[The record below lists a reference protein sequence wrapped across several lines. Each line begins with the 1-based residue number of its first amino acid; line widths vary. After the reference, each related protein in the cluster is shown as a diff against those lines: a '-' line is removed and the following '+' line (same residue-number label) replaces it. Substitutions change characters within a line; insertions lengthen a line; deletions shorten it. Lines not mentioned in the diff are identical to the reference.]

1 MKELMH
7 VLEHSLI
14 DSLKILPI
22 LLVVYLLIE
31 FFEYKGSSKFANN
44 KFLNKKSSSVFGAL
58 LGSVPQCGF
67 SVIATDLYTKRKINV
82 GALIAVYI
90 ATSDEAIP
98 IMLSDFKS
106 LKAVLPLIL
115 VKIVIAIIVGF
126 VAQILFD
133 KIFSKQNT
141 IININTNNKHVETH
155 EHNHEHPQEENEKS
169 EHKEEH
175 EHENNLD
182 VKQKQLKSE
191 TSHHGCCHHDIEHKK
206 YDWKHPIMHCVKIFI
221 TILIINIIFGCII
234 EFGFKGEENLSNFL
248 SKNGVFAIQP
258 MLAML
263 IGFIPNC
270 ASSVVL
276 TELYLI
282 DGLSFGALVAGLIV
296 NAGIG
301 LILLLKNNKR
311 LKENIF
317 IILTL
322 VVTSLVFGYLLHF
335 IV

>member
-1 MKELMH
+1 MKKLLH
-7 VLEHSLI
+7 VLEHSFI

-22 LLVVYLLIE
+22 LLAVYLLIE
-31 FFEYKGSSKFANN
+31 FFEYKSSTKFANN
-44 KFLNKKSSSVFGAL
+44 RFLNKKTSSIFGAL

-67 SVIATDLYTKRKINV
+67 SVVATDLYTKRKINV

-98 IMLSDFKS
+98 IMFSNIKS
-106 LKAVLPLIL
+106 LKAVVPLL
-115 VKIVIAIIVGF
+115 FVKILIAIVIGF
-126 VAQILFD
+126 LAQIIFN
-133 KIFSKQNT
+133 KIF
-141 IININTNNKHVETH
+141 TNQSEVVDKRLHNKKNKHHH
-155 EHNHEHPQEENEKS
+155 EEHV
-169 EHKEEH
+169 HHEEH
-175 EHENNLD
+175 EHNNHED
-182 VKQKQLKSE
+182 HEAHEEIV
-191 TSHHGCCHHDIEHKK
+191 HGCCNHDIEHKK

-248 SKNGVFAIQP
+248 SKNGVYAVQP
-258 MLAML
+258 LLAMI

-282 DGLSFGALVAGLIV
+282 GGLSFGALVAGLIV
-296 NAGIG
+296 NAGLG
-301 LILLLKNNKR
+301 LILLIKNNKR
-311 LKENIF
+311 PKENLF

-322 VVTSLVFGYLLHF
+322 VVTSLAFGYLLHF
-335 IV
+335 II